1 MEYTKLG
8 RSNMTVSKICLGT
21 MHFGTLASDEE
32 SYKIMDKALEM
43 GINFFDTAN
52 VYGRDVYSGRTE
64 EVIGNWFQMGAGRRD
79 QTVLAT
85 KVYGNMV
92 PAPQPPNEEAG
103 LSAYKIRKHAADSL
117 KRLQTDHIDLYQVHH
132 IDSRISLEEFWT
144 TFDRLINNGDV
155 LYMGTSNYSGW
166 GLAKYQMYAWQ
177 RGMVGFVSEQC
188 QYNLMSRYPE
198 LEVFPAAQDFG
209 ISIIPYMPLGGGIL
223 TGRKKSD
230 AGPRTSQVEREYDI
244 NLDTNQQLADFSKL
258 CQEIGEKEA
267 VVAIAWVLNN
277 PAVASAIVGPRT
289 VGHLDGLDR
298 AASLKLDAEHITRLN
313 KIFNINTGRQ
323 LKADVPAPQAFAW

>member
-21 MHFGTLASDEE
+21 MHFGTITPDDE

-43 GINFFDTAN
+43 GINFWDTAN
-52 VYGRDVYSGRTE
+52 VYGRDKYCGRTE
-64 EVIGNWFQMGAGRRD
+64 ELIGNWFQKGANRRD
-79 QTVLAT
+79 QIVLAT
-85 KVYGNMV
+85 KVYGNML

-103 LSAYKIRKHAADSL
+103 LSAYKVRKHAADSL

-177 RGMVGFVSEQC
+177 QGMVGFVSEQC
-188 QYNLMSRYPE
+188 QYNLLSRYPE

-209 ISIIPYMPLGGGIL
+209 ISIIPYMPLGGGLL
-223 TGRKKSD
+223 TGRKKAE
-230 AGPRTSQVEREYDI
+230 AGQRTSQVEGEYGL
-244 NLDTNQQLADFSKL
+244 NMDTNQLLSDFSAL
-258 CQEIGEKEA
+258 CQQIGEKEA
-267 VVAIAWVLNN
+267 VVAIAWVLSN

-298 AASLKLDAEHITRLN
+298 AASLKLAPEHIEKLN
-313 KIFNINTGRQ
+313 EIFNINKGRQ
-323 LKADVPAPQAFAW
+323 LRNNAPAPQAFAW